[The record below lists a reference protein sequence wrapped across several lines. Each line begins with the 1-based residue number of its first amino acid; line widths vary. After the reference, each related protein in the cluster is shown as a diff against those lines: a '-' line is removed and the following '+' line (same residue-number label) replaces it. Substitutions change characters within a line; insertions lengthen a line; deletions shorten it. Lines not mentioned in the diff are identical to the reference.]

1 MAEVHASIIM
11 VGVAYGV
18 LKLDENFHEESNMS
32 YLYEELNK
40 VELRLKLAFEEE

>member
-1 MAEVHASIIM
+1 M

-18 LKLDENFHEESNMS
+18 LKLDENFHEETNMND
-32 YLYEELNK
+32 LFEEINK